1 MLRPQAEQLIDRA
14 RAGERL
20 TTAERRHCISYLT
33 VTHPDMTKVAMGDLF
48 GVGEAMI
55 RQDFKKIR
63 EEKAKLIKED
73 DIGLVIADIALTFER
88 QVIDIERSKREC
100 KLGSRAYLEHCR
112 AIARMQVDRVE
123 LLQNLGFYPKN
134 LGNMTIDKF
143 EYKAIVTEDGSV
155 DTRRVDMVVE
165 VEQGEDREAAIEAE
179 FEDMK
184 QLPAPEATENQ
195 TD

>member
-20 TTAERRHCISYLT
+20 NTGDRRHCISYLMAT
-33 VTHPDMTKVAMGDLF
+33 QPDMTKVAMGDLF
-48 GVGEAMI
+48 HVNEAMI

-63 EEKAKLIKED
+63 EEKAKLVKED

-88 QVIDIERSKREC
+88 QVIDIERSKKKCE
-100 KLGSRAYLEHCR
+100 LGSRAYMDHCR

-123 LLQNLGFYPKN
+123 LLQNLGYYPKN

-143 EYKAIVTEDGSV
+143 EYKSVVTKDGSV
-155 DTRRVDMVVE
+155 DTRRVDMTIE
-165 VEQGEDREAAIEAE
+165 VDQSETERMEAIDAE
-179 FEDMK
+179 FEDVKM
-184 QLPAPEATENQ
+184 LPAPEEN
-195 TD
+195 TNE